1 MIRLFAL
8 AAAAL
13 SILAQYAIWFYA
25 PVEES
30 MGVVQKIFYT
40 HMPLAWWSTVSFFV
54 NFVASILY
62 LVKRRDAYSRL
73 AGAAAE
79 LGVLFSG
86 LALITGMCW
95 ARPIWNVWW
104 TWDPRLTTTLV
115 MWFVYAAYLL
125 LRASDVG
132 GQRQDTVLAVLG
144 VVAFLDVPL
153 VFVSARYWRSIHP
166 AVFGPQGGGME
177 PEMWWAMVANLLAMG
192 FLWLALLL
200 SRTKQLAAGASV
212 AALVRHGVVR
222 N

>member
-1 MIRLFAL
+1 MIRLCAL
-8 AAAAL
+8 AFAAA
-13 SILAQYAIWFYA
+13 SILAQYCIWFYA

-153 VFVSARYWRSIHP
+153 VFISARYWRSIHP
-166 AVFGPQGGGME
+166 AVLGSQGGGME
-177 PEMWWAMVANLLAMG
+177 PEMWLAMAANLVAMG
-192 FLWLALLL
+192 LLWLALLAA
-200 SRTKQLAAGASV
+200 RTKQLAAGAAV
-212 AALVRHGVVR
+212 TALLRHGASR

>member
-1 MIRLFAL
+1 MIELCAL

-13 SILAQYAIWFYA
+13 SILAQWAIWFDA
-25 PVEES
+25 PVEAS

-40 HMPLAWWSTVSFFV
+40 HLPMAWWSFVSFFV
-54 NFVASILY
+54 VFVASILY
-62 LVKRRDAYSRL
+62 LARRRPVYARL
-73 AGAAAE
+73 AGAACE
-79 LGVLFSG
+79 VGVLFSG

-115 MWFVYAAYLL
+115 MWFIYAAYLL

-132 GQRQDTVLAVLG
+132 GGRKDAVLAVLG

-153 VFVSARYWRSIHP
+153 VFISARYWRSIHP

-177 PEMWWAMVANLLAMG
+177 PEMWRAMIANLVAMG
-192 FLWLALLL
+192 LLWLALLVLRTRQLGLAATLSGL
-200 SRTKQLAAGASV
+200 SRRA
-212 AALVRHGVVR
+212 R
-222 N
+222 